1 MASLETKIAELKVQY
16 PTLTKGIND
25 QVVSLSD
32 DEYQTTIA
40 KWAEYELQE
49 EASEAAKAQA
59 EAAKTAAQA
68 KLEAIGLT
76 ADDLKALG
84 L

>member
-25 QVVSLSD
+25 QVISLSD

-40 KWAEYELQE
+40 KWAEYELQQE
-49 EASEAAKAQA
+49 VVEAKKVQA
-59 EAAKTAAQA
+59 EADKAALLSKLGITADEA
-68 KLEAIGLT
+68 KLL
-76 ADDLKALG
+76 LS
-84 L
+84 